1 MSIDWSRPVRT
12 RDGREVRIYDAN
24 VGQEFNIHGAI
35 NLGGSSG
42 WEVRQWLN
50 DGRIVGRLDLPSDLV
65 NVPRRV
71 KVDCWLNVFDNGVFC
86 GPWTTKREADMG
98 LGAEFRIACIHVERE
113 VEEGEG
119 L

>member
-1 MSIDWSRPVRT
+1 MIDWSKPVRT
-12 RDGREVRIYDAN
+12 RDGREARVYSTDSGGTYP
-24 VGQEFNIHGAI
+24 VHGAI
-35 NLGGSSG
+35 KSLAGVWHMNQWTSSG
-42 WEVRQWLN
+42 ECAGFRV
-50 DGRIVGRLDLPSDLV
+50 DTSSDLV

>member
-65 NVPRRV
+65 NVPRTV
-71 KVDCWLNVFDNGVFC
+71 KVEAIIGVLPD
-86 GPWTTKREADMG
+86 GRITAHVGNNEATKWEDLFAMKTLR
-98 LGAEFRIACIHVERE
+98 FE